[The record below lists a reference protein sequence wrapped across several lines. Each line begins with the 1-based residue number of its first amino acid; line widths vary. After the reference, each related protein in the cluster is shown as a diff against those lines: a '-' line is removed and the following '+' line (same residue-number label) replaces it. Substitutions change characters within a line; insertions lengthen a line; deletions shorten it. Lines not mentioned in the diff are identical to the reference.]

1 MKVEAGVQD
10 HRHAGEP
17 GKFLDD
23 RVEERVRAAADSLQA
38 RRSVEMDRSR
48 NEVCFAGADLRRHG
62 HERIELVDLKEFG
75 YALFQD
81 RRSKWT
87 KPGTLLDARI
97 EPILH
102 FCVPR
107 VGEDR
112 AMAQCAGADF
122 GAALEPADDLSRGE
136 IARHLLDQFRLGQSL
151 MR

>member
-1 MKVEAGVQD
+1 MTAW
-10 HRHAGEP
+10 
-17 GKFLDD
+17 
-23 RVEERVRAAADSLQA
+23 
-38 RRSVEMDRSR
+38 RRGF
-48 NEVCFAGADLRRHG
+48 VCFAGADLRRHG
-62 HERIELVDLKEFG
+62 HERIELVDLKEFAH
-75 YALFQD
+75 ALFQD

-97 EPILH
+97 EAILH

-112 AMAQCAGADF
+112 AMTQGAGADF

-136 IARHLLDQFRLGQSL
+136 ITRLLLDQFRLGQSL